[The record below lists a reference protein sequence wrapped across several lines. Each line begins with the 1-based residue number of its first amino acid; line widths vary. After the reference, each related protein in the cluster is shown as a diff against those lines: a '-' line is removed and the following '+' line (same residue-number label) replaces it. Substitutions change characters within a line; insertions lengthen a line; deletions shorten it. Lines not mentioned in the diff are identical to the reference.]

1 MPRGSPRATVRK
13 HRREAA
19 DMRPLYLAG
28 GIIAVGLAAVGAFLP
43 IIPTVPFLLIAVFC
57 FARSNRALEQK
68 ILDHPH
74 WGPQVRNWTE
84 RRAIPRPAK
93 YMAIGGMSAGV
104 AFTYFTLGFP
114 WTWISIAI
122 LALVGPW
129 IWTRNE

>member
-1 MPRGSPRATVRK
+1 MARK
-13 HRREAA
+13 HRLELA

-28 GIIAVGLAAVGAFLP
+28 GMTAVGLAAVGAFLP

-84 RRAIPRPAK
+84 RRVIPRPAK
-93 YMAIGGMSAGV
+93 YMAIGGMCAGV